1 MRYVVVLLIGVLLI
15 SGCSVPGSHLEQTPS
30 SNLAQT
36 PSNYSDQTPSQT
48 NNTKTIKVKYLQ
60 KLDTEFTSQDE
71 EIVATFED
79 IVNQAEK
86 RTGILNYVAE
96 YKLELINSEQ
106 EAETYHLSL
115 GTDRT
120 MLGLLVNTSDTHQGY
135 EISIE
140 HANRLRELL
149 LER

>member
-15 SGCSVPGSHLEQTPS
+15 SGCSDQIPGSNLEQTPS
-30 SNLAQT
+30 S
-36 PSNYSDQTPSQT
+36 YSDQTPSQINT
-48 NNTKTIKVKYLQ
+48 TKTIKVKCLQ
-60 KLDTEFTSQDE
+60 KSCTEFTSQDE

-86 RTGILNYVAE
+86 RPGILNYVAE
-96 YKLELINSEQ
+96 YKLEFINSEQ
-106 EAETYHLSL
+106 EIETFHLSL

-120 MLGLLVNTSDTHQGY
+120 MLGLLVNTSNTHQGY

>member
-15 SGCSVPGSHLEQTPS
+15 SGCSDQIPGSNLEQTPS
-30 SNLAQT
+30 S
-36 PSNYSDQTPSQT
+36 YSDQTPSQINT
-48 NNTKTIKVKYLQ
+48 TKTIKVKCLQ
-60 KLDTEFTSQDE
+60 KSCTEFTSQDE

-79 IVNQAEK
+79 IINQAEK
-86 RTGILNYVAE
+86 RPGILNYVAE
-96 YKLELINSEQ
+96 YKLEFINSEQ
-106 EAETYHLSL
+106 EIETFYLSL

-120 MLGLLVNTSDTHQGY
+120 MLGLLVNTSNTHQGY

>member
-15 SGCSVPGSHLEQTPS
+15 SGCSDQTPS

-86 RTGILNYVAE
+86 RPGILNYVAE
-96 YKLELINSEQ
+96 YKLEFINAEQ
-106 EAETYHLSL
+106 KIGTYHLSL

-120 MLGLLVNTSDTHQGY
+120 MLGLLVNTSNTHQGY